1 MMDIASYLE
10 HTCLKPD
17 TTQQDVDRVIAE
29 AKSYGIHGICV
40 PPFWVRHA
48 RREIG
53 PIGPRII
60 TVVGFPLGYQ
70 LTETKIEE
78 MMRLIDHGADE
89 LDVVWNLSAF
99 KTGMPW
105 AKIDLARCT
114 QTAHANQRLIKI
126 ILETS
131 LLSDA
136 EITEA
141 CQLCSDAGA
150 DFVKTSTGFGGGGAT
165 VEHIQLMRSVLPAN
179 VGIKA
184 SGGIRT
190 KQQAL
195 DLIRAGADRIG
206 TSAAG
211 EIAKPAENK
220 FKDPPDPSSE
230 PADA

>member
-1 MMDIASYLE
+1 MDISSYLE

-17 TTQQDVDRVIAE
+17 VRQQDIDRVIEE
-29 AKSYGIHGICV
+29 AGRYGIHGVCV

-48 RREIG
+48 KRQIG
-53 PIGPRII
+53 AGGPRII

-78 MMRLIDHGADE
+78 MTRLIDHGADE

-99 KTGMPW
+99 KSAMPW
-105 AKIDLARCT
+105 AKIDLTRCI

-126 ILETS
+126 ILETGS
-131 LLSDA
+131 LSDA

-141 CQLCSDAGA
+141 CMLCAEAGA
-150 DFVKTSTGFGGGGAT
+150 DFVKTSTGFVSDGAKA
-165 VEHIQLMRSVLPAN
+165 EHIRLMRSLLPAN

-184 SGGIRT
+184 SGGIKT
-190 KQQAL
+190 KEQAL
-195 DLIRAGADRIG
+195 EMIRAGADRIG

-220 FKDPPDPSSE
+220 VKDPPDPSSE
-230 PADA
+230 PAGA